1 MIPNCYPSPQSYIV
15 SYPEKNIQGKVVTLH
30 QVLIKGKLDKVESK
44 LHKKNKELKKTDQ
57 K

>member
-30 QVLIKGKLDKVESK
+30 QVGKLDKVESK
-44 LHKKNKELKKTDQ
+44 LHNKNKEMKKTDQ